1 MANKYESFYRD
12 DIERMINDQA
22 LKTMLSPVR
31 KMNTVQQNETESFER
46 VNDRIAQYNEGVRA
60 LAMVLVNE
68 LSRMGEESHD

>member
-1 MANKYESFYRD
+1 MANKYESFYRE

-68 LSRMGEESHD
+68 LSRMGEESHE

>member
-1 MANKYESFYRD
+1 MGKYDSFYRD
-12 DIERMINDQA
+12 DLERMINDQA

-68 LSRMGEESHD
+68 LNRMGEESHE

>member
-31 KMNTVQQNETESFER
+31 KMNTVQQNETDGFER

-68 LSRMGEESHD
+68 LSRMGEETHE

>member
-12 DIERMINDQA
+12 DLERMINDQA

-46 VNDRIAQYNEGVRA
+46 VNDRIAQYNEGVRVFS
-60 LAMVLVNE
+60 MVLISE
-68 LSRMGEESHD
+68 LSRMGEESHE

>member
-1 MANKYESFYRD
+1 MGKYDSFYRE

-31 KMNTVQQNETESFER
+31 KMNTVQQNETDGFER

-68 LSRMGEESHD
+68 LSRMGEETHE

>member
-1 MANKYESFYRD
+1 MGKYDSFYRE

-60 LAMVLVNE
+60 FAMVLISE
-68 LSRMGEESHD
+68 LGRMGSEESHE